1 MAFNRP
7 SRTTDRHNI
16 EKKKKKKMR
25 RESGAERGDLSLLI
39 EFPTRERER
48 EREREEED

>member
-16 EKKKKKKMR
+16 EKKKKKKKKKKMR

-48 EREREEED
+48 ER